1 MTFAGAAEV
10 EFTAPLTGLLAGLL
24 IFEDPNGSGA
34 RLFRITTPNARRLV
48 GTIYLPNGRFL
59 ADASGAV
66 ADESEYT
73 AIVARRIEL
82 NSDVRLV
89 LNADYDLTPV
99 PVPGGIKGAGAI
111 VMLRQ

>member
-1 MTFAGAAEV
+1 MIGAGPG
-10 EFTAPLTGLLAGLL
+10 FRRDPSAPSSRTQA
-24 IFEDPNGSGA
+24 PCQTTSSS
-34 RLFRITTPNARRLV
+34 TPNARRLV